1 MNSYKTGLI
10 SEFIARIYLRLHG
23 FRILRRRYV
32 TGRHTGRAEI
42 DIIAQKKNLIAFIE
56 VKHRPDTITGLAAV
70 TAPQAARL
78 RRAAETYIAQTGWT
92 GDARF
97 DIIVIAGGKI
107 QWIRGA
113 I

>member
-32 TGRHTGRAEI
+32 TGRFTGRAEI

-70 TAPQAARL
+70 TGSQAARL
-78 RRAAETYIAQTGWT
+78 RRAAETYIAQTGWR
-92 GDARF
+92 GGGRF

>member
-1 MNSYKTGLI
+1 MNTYRVGI
-10 SEFIARIYLRLHG
+10 FSELVACVYLMLHG

-32 TGRHTGRAEI
+32 TGRFTGRAEI

>member
-23 FRILRRRYV
+23 FSILRRRYV
-32 TGRHTGRAEI
+32 TGRFTGRAEI

-70 TAPQAARL
+70 TTPQAARL